1 MTPSTAVSKRSMTIA
16 GHRTSISLEDA
27 FWTGLRDIA
36 GRRGVTPAALV
47 ADVDRGRANA
57 NLSSAI
63 RVFVLANLH
72 LPTQGHYTTSA
83 AVDLPDPHVAAASST
98 PPLPRAR

>member
-1 MTPSTAVSKRSMTIA
+1 MTIA

-36 GRRGVTPAALV
+36 ARRGVTPAALV
-47 ADVDRGRANA
+47 ADVDRGRADA

-72 LPTQGHYTTSA
+72 LSTREHHATSA
-83 AVDLPDPHVAAASST
+83 VVDLPDPHVASA
-98 PPLPRAR
+98 